1 MEKNIFNRFV
11 FVLGIVF
18 LLVGGLLFYYEKN
31 PQVYNTFAQSGINLN
46 FLDTLG
52 SWEKELACGDYFSLV
67 DETGKE
73 LDRIS
78 RFVFIGDEFILEDNN
93 HYKVVKVE
101 HQQNKAIAKLVGK
114 EDLVWREEWTEEP
127 VAAMVAENRGNVGV
141 YMTHTDE
148 SYVPTDGTESKPGNG
163 GILQVGN
170 VFANNLK
177 NKGVASQISFN
188 KHDPHDANAYHRSR
202 KTAVQ
207 LLKNNP
213 IAIVDVHRDG
223 IPDPNF
229 YKTRVKGLPGT
240 KIRLVVGRQNPH
252 LSANLAF
259 AKSIKAY
266 FDKTSP
272 GLIKGIFLG
281 KGNYNQ
287 DLGPRAILIEVGTH
301 TNSRTAAERGVT
313 HFAEGIPH
321 IIGAAVG
328 PGAPPPGTRPGLER
342 TGTGKAILWIF
353 VLAIVGGGAF
363 LLLSTGGWQ
372 GSLTKLSELG
382 KEFSNYLGPKK
393 IEEKS
398 EEKPEKKSKVCVEE
412 KQKEKN

>member
-1 MEKNIFNRFV
+1 MKKNIFNRFV

-18 LLVGGLLFYYEKN
+18 LLVGGFLFYYEKN
-31 PQVYNTFAQSGINLN
+31 PQVYNAFAQSGINLS
-46 FLDTLG
+46 FLDSLG
-52 SWEKELACGDYFSLV
+52 SWEKEMDCGTYFSLV

-73 LDRIS
+73 LDQIS

-93 HYKVVKVE
+93 RYQVIKIE
-101 HQQNKAIAKLVGK
+101 QQQNKAIAKLVGK
-114 EDLVWREEWTEEP
+114 EELVWREEWTQVP
-127 VAAMVAENRGNVGV
+127 ATTRVAENQGKVGV

-148 SYVPTDGTESKPGNG
+148 SYIPTDGTESKPGRG

-170 VFANNLK
+170 TFANNLK
-177 NKGVASQISFN
+177 DKGVEAHISFN

-202 KTAVQ
+202 KTAAQ
-207 LLKNNP
+207 ILKTNP
-213 IAIVDVHRDG
+213 IALVDVHRDG

-229 YKTRVKGLPGT
+229 YKTQVKGLPGT

-252 LSANLAF
+252 MASNLAF
-259 AKSIKAY
+259 AKNIKAY

-272 GLIKGIFLG
+272 GLVKGIFLG

-301 TNSRTAAERGVT
+301 TNSRTAAERGVA

-321 IIGAAVG
+321 IIGATVG
-328 PGAPPPGTRPGLER
+328 PGVAPGVKRSVER
-342 TGTGKAILWIF
+342 TGTGKAILWLF
-353 VLAIVGGGAF
+353 ALAIIGGGAF
-363 LLLSTGGWQ
+363 LFLSTGSLQ

-393 IEEKS
+393 IEVES
-398 EEKPEKKSKVCVEE
+398 EKKSGECEGERREE
-412 KQKEKN
+412 ES